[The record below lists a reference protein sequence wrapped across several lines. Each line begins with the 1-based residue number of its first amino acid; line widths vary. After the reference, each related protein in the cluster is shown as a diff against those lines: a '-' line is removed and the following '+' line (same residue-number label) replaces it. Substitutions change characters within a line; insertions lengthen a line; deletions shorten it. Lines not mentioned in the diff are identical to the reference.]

1 MPSLNLDE
9 IVEAVS
15 EVKMDEDLQQKVI
28 QAVSRALNNKK
39 KSKEGEE
46 KEKKPKKSWVVI
58 EMNGHYYVVQY
69 GQDESGN
76 MFSGDPSKVIDSVM
90 NDYNATKN
98 ASVKPIVIKEQALA
112 CLPAKMF
119 KPYGVFLK
127 SKSEAEFYSI

>member
-39 KSKEGEE
+39 KNKEGEE

-58 EMNGHYYVVQY
+58 ESGGHYYVVQY
-69 GQDESGN
+69 GQDENGE
-76 MFSGDPSKVIDSVM
+76 MFTGDPGSAIDNVM
-90 NDYNATKN
+90 VDYNVNKDKHL
-98 ASVKPIVIKEQALA
+98 VLREEALSRI
-112 CLPAKMF
+112 PAKMF
-119 KPYGVFLK
+119 KPRGIFLK
-127 SKSEAEFYSI
+127 SKNEAEFYSI